1 MSRSF
6 EKYEVRL
13 SSSLCELASMQRRY
27 GSLQFM
33 DHRVQELLP
42 NGLDMPLL
50 ADSQYLIDQAENKEY
65 REQYSH

>member
-1 MSRSF
+1 
-6 EKYEVRL
+6 
-13 SSSLCELASMQRRY
+13 
-27 GSLQFM
+27 M

-50 ADSQYLIDQAENKEY
+50 ADSQYLIDQAEDKEY